1 MTSLKPMES
10 AILLLIR
17 CIISIYTFI
26 TWPIY
31 FILQK
36 PWKIRANRSRLR
48 AVSLT
53 HGDDFILYRS
63 VTEISD
69 VHARFLQD
77 KIDTMEKVFRFAVR
91 QHGQKC
97 ALGTR
102 EILAEEDE
110 MQPNG
115 RMFKKFLLGDFQW
128 RTFTQTDSEA
138 ESFGRGLRELGLRS
152 RENVVV
158 FAETR
163 AEWLIS
169 ANGCMKQ
176 NMPIVTLYATL
187 GDDAII
193 HGINETEVS
202 CVITSQELL
211 PKFKNILPCTPNVTL
226 LIVMEDPLKPLDLNG
241 YGDTVSVLPYQEVI
255 RLGDLSSKS
264 GCLPKPEDTAIIM
277 YTSGSTGS
285 PKGVIMS
292 HQNVVNAMLGYTNVT
307 TFYEND
313 VYMAYLPLA
322 HVLELI
328 SESIWM
334 LFGIPIGYSTPLT
347 MTDKSSKIKRG
358 SQGDASVLRPTIIA
372 SVPLVLDRIH
382 KSIQEKIE
390 GGPAITKALFNL
402 AMEYKNDWTDRGYE
416 TPIINTTLFKPI
428 RALLGGRLR
437 FVLSGGAPLAP
448 ETHKSLKTTLCCPV
462 LQGYGLTETCAATTV
477 MDPDDNSLGKT
488 GGPLTCCDVKLVS
501 WEEGNYRIKD
511 WPNPRGEIHIGGTNV
526 AVGYYKQPEKTKEE
540 FYEENGRHWFRTG
553 DIGEFTQEG
562 FLQIIDRK
570 KDLVKLQYGEYV
582 SLGKVETQ
590 LKINPLVEN
599 ICIYADPTKLF
610 PVALLVPNFDHLKSL
625 AEKNGIELST
635 IEELCSH
642 PEMTKLVLGE
652 LQKHAVKCRLQKFEI
667 PQALTLIPDIWTPDS
682 GLVTAAFK
690 LKRKTVQDRYKA
702 SIDRMYS

>member
-10 AILLLIR
+10 ALLLFIR
-17 CIISIYTFI
+17 CVLSIYTFI

-31 FILQK
+31 YIIQK
-36 PWKIRANRSRLR
+36 PWNVKANRSKLR

-53 HGDDFILYRS
+53 SGDDFILYRS
-63 VTEISD
+63 VTEIRD

-91 QHGQKC
+91 QHGQKS

-115 RMFKKFLLGDFQW
+115 RVFKKFLLGQFQW

-138 ESFGRGLRELGLRS
+138 ESFGRGLRELGLKP

-211 PKFKNILPCTPNVTL
+211 PKFKNILPCTPNVSL
-226 LIVMEDPLKPLDLNG
+226 LIVMEDPLKPLDSNG
-241 YGDTVSVLPYQEVI
+241 YGDTVGVLPYKEVI
-255 RLGDLSSKS
+255 RLGDFSSKS
-264 GCLPKPEDTAIIM
+264 GLIPKPDDTAIIM

-292 HQNVVNAMLGYTNVT
+292 HQNVVNAMLGYTSVT

-334 LFGIPIGYSTPLT
+334 LYGIPIGYSTPLT

-390 GGPAITKALFNL
+390 GGPAITKMLFNL
-402 AMEYKNDWTDRGYE
+402 AMEYKNEWTDRGYE
-416 TPIINTTLFKPI
+416 TPIINSTLFKPI

-477 MDPDDNSLGKT
+477 MDLDDNSLGMT

-511 WPNPRGEIHIGGTNV
+511 WPNPRGEIHIGGSNV

-540 FYEENGRHWFRTG
+540 FYDENGRHWFRTG
-553 DIGEFTQEG
+553 DIGEFSQEG

-582 SLGKVETQ
+582 SLGKVESE
-590 LKINPLVEN
+590 LKISPLVDN

-610 PVALLVPNFDHLKSL
+610 PVALLVPNLDHLKNL
-625 AEKNGIELST
+625 AEKNGIEMST
-635 IEELCSH
+635 LEELCN
-642 PEMTKLVLGE
+642 PQMEKLVLVE
-652 LQKHAVKCRLQKFEI
+652 LQKHGAKCRLQKFEI
-667 PQALTLIPDIWTPDS
+667 PQALTLVPDIWTPDS
-682 GLVTAAFK
+682 GHVTAAFK
-690 LKRKTVQDRYKA
+690 LRRKVVQDRYKA
-702 SIDRMYS
+702 AIDRMYS

>member
-10 AILLLIR
+10 ALLLLIR
-17 CIISIYTFI
+17 CVFSIYTFA

-31 FILQK
+31 YILQK
-36 PWKIRANRSRLR
+36 PWKVKANRSKLR

-53 HGDDFILYRS
+53 NGDDFILYRS
-63 VTEISD
+63 VTEIGD
-69 VHARFLQD
+69 VHARFIQD
-77 KIDTMEKVFRFAVR
+77 NIDTMEKVFRFAVR
-91 QHGQKC
+91 QHGQKT

-115 RMFKKFLLGDFQW
+115 RVFKKFLLGDFQW

-138 ESFGRGLRELGLRS
+138 ESFGRGLRELGLKP

-169 ANGCMKQ
+169 ANGLMKQ
-176 NMPIVTLYATL
+176 NMAIVTLYATL

-211 PKFKNILPCTPNVTL
+211 PKFKNILPCTPDVTL
-226 LIVMEDPLKPLDLNG
+226 LIVMEDPLKPLDLKG
-241 YGDTVSVLPYQEVI
+241 YGDTVGVLPYKEVI

-264 GCLPKPEDTAIIM
+264 GLIPKPDDTAIIM

-292 HQNVVNAMLGYTNVT
+292 HQNVVNAMLGYTSVT

-390 GGPAITKALFNL
+390 GGPAITKILFNL
-402 AMEYKNDWTDRGYE
+402 AMEYKNEWTDRGYE
-416 TPIINTTLFKPI
+416 TPIINSTLFKPI

-477 MDPDDNSLGKT
+477 MDLDDYSLGMT

-511 WPNPRGEIHIGGTNV
+511 WPNPRGEIHIGGSNV

-540 FYEENGRHWFRTG
+540 FYDENGRHWFRTG
-553 DIGEFTQEG
+553 DIGEFSQEG

-582 SLGKVETQ
+582 SLGKVESE
-590 LKINPLVEN
+590 LKITPLVDN

-610 PVALLVPNFDHLKSL
+610 PVALLVPNLDHLKNL

-635 IEELCSH
+635 IEELCN
-642 PEMTKLVLGE
+642 PQMEKLVLVE

-667 PQALTLIPDIWTPDS
+667 PQALTLVPDVWTPDS
-682 GLVTAAFK
+682 GHVTAAFK
-690 LKRKTVQDRYKA
+690 LKRKVVQDRYKA